1 MIRKELGVKDEPMSL
16 RQHPSVDRR
25 SVLKG
30 IAGLA
35 ALSAL
40 APGVDLCAKAESTT
54 AVNPRWYGFNL
65 LEYFS
70 TDPDWMK
77 HFPYNDDG
85 MFREDDFRWMRDWG
99 FNWARLP
106 MDYRFWTDTSDL
118 TKIEE
123 RKVEPIDRVI
133 RLGEKYGVHVNI
145 SLHRAPGEC
154 ILDGM
159 NQKLVGIRIVEEPA
173 SVYSDQR
180 MLDAF
185 IYQWQ
190 FFAKRYQTIPSTQV
204 SFNLVNEP
212 YDRSAPSED
221 AGRSNYG
228 RVARQ
233 TFNAIRAIDSQ
244 RLITSDGYPG
254 GGVPVKELFDTHI
267 VQSPH
272 DYWPFQLTHYRVPW
286 ARPMSDEV
294 PVPTWP
300 LKDREGKMIANRET
314 KKERFRPLKELAG
327 LGVPMHFGEMG
338 CGGHTPPDIVYAWFN
353 DTLDLMK
360 ELKAGWALWNLRGQF
375 GIVDTGRSGTEFRDF
390 HGHKLDYKLLDLL
403 KSKMMSM

>member
-1 MIRKELGVKDEPMSL
+1 MKKEPTQPALGNL
-16 RQHPSVDRR
+16 IDRR
-25 SVLKG
+25 NVLKG
-30 IAGLA
+30 IAGA
-35 ALSAL
+35 AVMSAL
-40 APGVDLCAKAESTT
+40 PMELYATAESAKT
-54 AVNPRWYGFNL
+54 VNPRWYGFNL

-77 HFPYNDDG
+77 HFPYQTNG
-85 MFREDDFRWMRDWG
+85 GFREDDFRWMRDWG

-106 MDYRFWTDTSDL
+106 MDYRFWTDPNDL
-118 TKIEE
+118 MKIDE
-123 RKVEPIDRVI
+123 RKVEPIDRAV

-159 NQKLVGIRIVEEPA
+159 NQKLVGIHIVEEPA

-190 FFAKRYQTIPSTQV
+190 FFAKRYKSNPKTQV

-212 YDRSAPSED
+212 YDRNAPNLP
-221 AGRSNYG
+221 AGKKNYA

-233 TFNAIRAIDSQ
+233 AIDGIWAIDPQ

-254 GGVPVKELFDTHI
+254 GLEPVEELFDKRI

-272 DYWPFQLTHYRVPW
+272 DYLPFQLTHYRVPW
-286 ARPMSDEV
+286 ARPMSDQV
-294 PVPTWP
+294 PAPTWP
-300 LKDREGKMIANRET
+300 LKDKDGKIIANRET
-314 KKERFRPLKELAG
+314 KDKQFRPLEKLTELG
-327 LGVPMHFGEMG
+327 IPFHFGEMG
-338 CGGHTPPDIVYAWFN
+338 CGGHTPPEIVYAWFN
-353 DTLDLMK
+353 DTLDMMK
-360 ELKAGWALWNLRGQF
+360 NLKAGWALWNLRGQF
-375 GIVDTGRSGTEFRDF
+375 GVVDTGRPGTDFKDF

-403 KSKMMSM
+403 KSKMMSA

>member
-1 MIRKELGVKDEPMSL
+1 MKGEPMAFRHDTSI
-16 RQHPSVDRR
+16 DRR

-30 IAGLA
+30 IAGVA

-40 APGVDLCAKAESTT
+40 PVGTSLHATVDSAKAL
-54 AVNPRWYGFNL
+54 NPRWYGFNL

-77 HFPYNDDG
+77 HFPYENNG

-106 MDYRFWTDTSDL
+106 MDYRFWTDASDL
-118 TKIEE
+118 MKIDE
-123 RKVEPIDRVI
+123 RKVEPIDRAA

-159 NQKLVGIRIVEEPA
+159 NQKLVGIHIVEEPA
-173 SVYSDQR
+173 SVYRDQR
-180 MLDAF
+180 MLGAF
-185 IYQWQ
+185 MHQWQ
-190 FFAKRYQTIPSTQV
+190 FFAKRYKGIPSTQL

-212 YDRSAPSED
+212 DDRGAPDE
-221 AGRSNYG
+221 ATGRNNYA

-233 TFNAIRAIDSQ
+233 AIEAIRAIDPQ

-254 GGVPVKELFDTHI
+254 GGAPVKELFDTHI

-272 DYWPFQLTHYRVPW
+272 DYVPFQLTHYRVPW
-286 ARPMSDEV
+286 ARPMSDQV
-294 PVPTWP
+294 PTPTWP
-300 LKDREGKMIANRET
+300 LKDGEGKIIASRET
-314 KKERFRPLKELAG
+314 KEDRFRPLKELAE
-327 LGVPMHFGEMG
+327 LGVPIHFGEMG
-338 CGGHTPPDIVYAWFN
+338 CGGHTPPDVVYAWFN

-360 ELKAGWALWNLRGQF
+360 DLKAGWALWNLRGQF
-375 GIVDTGRSGTEFRDF
+375 GIVDTGRPGTEFKDF

-403 KSKMMSM
+403 KSKMMSS

>member
-1 MIRKELGVKDEPMSL
+1 MN
-16 RQHPSVDRR
+16 RQPTPLIQDSSIDRR

-40 APGVDLCAKAESTT
+40 PADAALCAT
-54 AVNPRWYGFNL
+54 ADSARTVNPRWYGFNL

-77 HFPYNDDG
+77 HFPYENNG

-106 MDYRFWTDTSDL
+106 MDYRFWTDTRDL
-118 TKIEE
+118 TKIDEG
-123 RKVEPIDRVI
+123 KVEPIDRAV

-159 NQKLVGIRIVEEPA
+159 DQKLVGIHIVEEPA
-173 SVYSDQR
+173 SVYRDQR
-180 MLDAF
+180 MLDGF
-185 IYQWQ
+185 IHQWQ
-190 FFAKRYQTIPSTQV
+190 FFAKRYKGLLSTRV

-212 YDRSAPSED
+212 DDKGAKDE
-221 AGRSNYG
+221 ATGRSNYA

-233 TFNAIRAIDSQ
+233 AIDAIGTIDPQ

-254 GGVPVKELFDTHI
+254 GGAPVQELFSTH
-267 VQSPH
+267 VLQSPH

-286 ARPMSDEV
+286 ARPMSDQV

-300 LKDREGKMIANRET
+300 LKDKEGNIIASREIKE
-314 KKERFRPLKELAG
+314 ERFQPLKEFAVP
-327 LGVPMHFGEMG
+327 GVPIHFGEMG
-338 CGGHTPPDIVYAWFN
+338 CGGRTPPETVYAWFN
-353 DTLDLMK
+353 DTLELMK

-375 GIVDTGRSGTEFRDF
+375 GILDTGRPGTEFKDF
-390 HGHKLDYKLLDLL
+390 HGHQLDYKLLALL
-403 KSKMMSM
+403 KSKMMDA

>member
-1 MIRKELGVKDEPMSL
+1 MKNEAAAGSRDNSI
-16 RQHPSVDRR
+16 DRR

-30 IAGLA
+30 IAA
-35 ALSAL
+35 AAAVSAL
-40 APGVDLCAKAESTT
+40 PTEALYGM

-70 TDPDWMK
+70 TDADWMQ
-77 HFPYNDDG
+77 HFPYRNDG

-106 MDYRFWTDTSDL
+106 MDYRFWTDAKDL
-118 TKIEE
+118 TKIDE
-123 RKVEPIDRVI
+123 RKVEPIDRAI
-133 RLGEKYGVHVNI
+133 RLGEKYGVHINV

-159 NQKLVGIRIVEEPA
+159 NQKLVGIHIVEEPA
-173 SVYSDQR
+173 SVYRDQR

-190 FFAKRYQTIPSTQV
+190 FFAKRYKGIPSSKV

-212 YDRSAPSED
+212 YDRD
-221 AGRSNYG
+221 AGDVATGARNYA

-233 TFNAIRAIDSQ
+233 TIDGIHAIDPE

-254 GGVPVKELFDTHI
+254 GMTPVKELFDPGI

-294 PVPTWP
+294 PTPTWP
-300 LKDREGKMIANRET
+300 LKDKEGKVIGSREM
-314 KKERFRPLKELAG
+314 KEEGYRPLKELAAQ
-327 LGVPMHFGEMG
+327 GVPIHFGEMG
-338 CGGHTPPDIVYAWFN
+338 CGGHTPPEIVYAWFG

-360 ELKAGWALWNLRGQF
+360 ELKVGWALWNLRGQF
-375 GIVDTGRSGTEFRDF
+375 GVVDTGRPGTDFKNF
-390 HGHKLDYKLLDLL
+390 HGHKLDYKLLKLL
-403 KSKMMSM
+403 QSKMA

>member
-1 MIRKELGVKDEPMSL
+1 MKGEPKPLSEKT
-16 RQHPSVDRR
+16 PIDRR
-25 SVLKG
+25 SALKA
-30 IAGLA
+30 IAGAA

-40 APGVDLCAKAESTT
+40 TAGSAPCAT
-54 AVNPRWYGFNL
+54 AASAASLNPRWYGFNL

-77 HFPYNDDG
+77 HFPYENNG

-106 MDYRFWTDTSDL
+106 MDYRFWTDSRNRM
-118 TKIEE
+118 KIDE
-123 RKVEPIDRVI
+123 RKVEPIDRAI
-133 RLGEKYGVHVNI
+133 RLGEKYGVHVNL

-159 NQKLVGIRIVEEPA
+159 DQKLVGIRIVEEPA
-173 SVYSDQR
+173 SVYRDQR

-185 IYQWQ
+185 IHQWQ
-190 FFAKRYQTIPSTQV
+190 FFAKRYKGIPGSQL

-212 YDRSAPSED
+212 DDKGAKDEET
-221 AGRSNYG
+221 GKNNYA

-233 TFNAIRAIDSQ
+233 SIAAIRAIDPQ

-254 GGVPVKELFDTHI
+254 GSAPVQELFDTHI
-267 VQSPH
+267 IQSPH
-272 DYWPFQLTHYRVPW
+272 DYGPFQLTHYHVPW
-286 ARPMSDEV
+286 ARPMSDQV
-294 PVPTWP
+294 PIPTWP
-300 LKDREGKMIANRET
+300 LKDARGKVIASRET
-314 KKERFRPLKELAG
+314 KQESFRPLKELAG
-327 LGVPMHFGEMG
+327 IGVPIHFGEMG

-360 ELKAGWALWNLRGQF
+360 ELKSGWALWNLRGQF
-375 GIVDTGRSGTEFRDF
+375 GVVDTGRPGTEFEDF
-390 HGHKLDYKLLDLL
+390 HGHKLDYRLLALL
-403 KSKMMSM
+403 KSKMMSA

>member
-1 MIRKELGVKDEPMSL
+1 MKGEPMAFRHDTSI
-16 RQHPSVDRR
+16 DRR
-25 SVLKG
+25 SVVKG
-30 IAGLA
+30 IAGVA

-40 APGVDLCAKAESTT
+40 PVGTSLHATADSAKAL
-54 AVNPRWYGFNL
+54 NPRWYGFNL

-77 HFPYNDDG
+77 HFPYENNG

-106 MDYRFWTDTSDL
+106 MDYRFWTDASDL
-118 TKIEE
+118 MKIDE
-123 RKVEPIDRVI
+123 RKVEPIDRAV
-133 RLGEKYGVHVNI
+133 RLGEKYGVHINI

-159 NQKLVGIRIVEEPA
+159 NQKLVGIHIVEEPA
-173 SVYSDQR
+173 SVYRDQR

-185 IYQWQ
+185 MHQWQ
-190 FFAKRYQTIPSTQV
+190 FFAKRYKGIPSTQV

-212 YDRSAPSED
+212 DDRGAPDE
-221 AGRSNYG
+221 ATGRNNYA

-233 TFNAIRAIDSQ
+233 AIEAIRAIDPQ

-254 GGVPVKELFDTHI
+254 GGAPVKELFDTHI

-286 ARPMSDEV
+286 ARPMGDQV
-294 PVPTWP
+294 PAPTWP
-300 LKDREGKMIANRET
+300 LKDGEGKVIASRET
-314 KKERFRPLKELAG
+314 KEDRFRPLKELAG
-327 LGVPMHFGEMG
+327 LGVPIHFGEMG
-338 CGGHTPPDIVYAWFN
+338 CGGHTPPDVVYAWFN

-360 ELKAGWALWNLRGQF
+360 DLKAGWALWNLRGQF
-375 GIVDTGRSGTEFRDF
+375 GIVDTGRPGTEFKDF
-390 HGHKLDYKLLDLL
+390 QGHKLDYKLLDLL
-403 KSKMMSM
+403 KSKMMST

>member
-1 MIRKELGVKDEPMSL
+1 MKSEPMQFTQDKSF
-16 RQHPSVDRR
+16 DRR
-25 SVLKG
+25 SVLKR
-30 IAGLA
+30 IAGVA
-35 ALSAL
+35 ALSL
-40 APGVDLCAKAESTT
+40 LPTGTGRCATTDSTK

-77 HFPYNDDG
+77 HFPYENNG

-106 MDYRFWTDTSDL
+106 MDYRFWTDARDL
-118 TKIEE
+118 MKIDE
-123 RKVEPIDRVI
+123 RKVEPIDRAI
-133 RLGEKYGVHVNI
+133 RLGEKYDVHVNI

-159 NQKLVGIRIVEEPA
+159 DQKLVGIHIVEEPA
-173 SVYSDQR
+173 SVYRDRR

-185 IYQWQ
+185 IHQWQ
-190 FFAKRYQTIPSTQV
+190 FFAKRYKGIPSSEV

-212 YDRSAPSED
+212 DDKGAPDEVT
-221 AGRSNYG
+221 GRNNYA

-233 TFNAIRAIDSQ
+233 AIDAIRAIDPQ

-254 GGVPVKELFDTHI
+254 GGVPVQELFDTHI

-286 ARPMSDEV
+286 ARPMSDQV
-294 PVPTWP
+294 PIPTWP
-300 LKDREGKMIANRET
+300 LKDKEGKIIASRET
-314 KKERFRPLKELAG
+314 KEERFRPLKELAG
-327 LGVPMHFGEMG
+327 RGVSIHFGEMG

-375 GIVDTGRSGTEFRDF
+375 GIVDTGRPGTDFKDF

-403 KSKMMSM
+403 KSKMMRA

>member
-1 MIRKELGVKDEPMSL
+1 MKNQSRSQAQETYI
-16 RQHPSVDRR
+16 DRR

-30 IAGLA
+30 LAGVA
-35 ALSAL
+35 SLSAL
-40 APGVDLCAKAESTT
+40 PAATVLSANGQSAK

-77 HFPYNDDG
+77 HFPYQNDG

-99 FNWARLP
+99 FNWVRLP
-106 MDYRFWTDTSDL
+106 MDYRFWTDARDL
-118 TKIEE
+118 TKIDE
-123 RKVEPIDRVI
+123 RKVEPIDRAI
-133 RLGEKYGVHVNI
+133 RLGEKYGVHVNV

-159 NQKLVGIRIVEEPA
+159 NQTLVGIHIVEEPA

-185 IYQWQ
+185 LYQWQ
-190 FFAKRYQTIPSTQV
+190 FFARRYQGNPSTHL

-212 YDRSAPSED
+212 YDRNAPDEATGS
-221 AGRSNYG
+221 GNYA

-233 TFNAIRAIDSQ
+233 AINSIRAIDPQ

-254 GGVPVKELFDTHI
+254 GSTPVRELFDTHV

-294 PVPTWP
+294 AAPTWP
-300 LKDREGKMIANRET
+300 LKDKEGKTIASREI
-314 KKERFRPLKELAG
+314 KEDRFRSLKELAA
-327 LGVPMHFGEMG
+327 LGIPIHFGEMG

-375 GIVDTGRSGTEFRDF
+375 GIVDTGRPGTEFKNF

-403 KSKMMSM
+403 KSKMMNG